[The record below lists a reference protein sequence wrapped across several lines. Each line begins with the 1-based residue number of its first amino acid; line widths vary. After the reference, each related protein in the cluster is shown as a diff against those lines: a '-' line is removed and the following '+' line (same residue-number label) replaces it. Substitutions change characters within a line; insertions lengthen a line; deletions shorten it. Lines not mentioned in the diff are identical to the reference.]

1 MFDDRNIKAGY
12 DSLRSSFN
20 DFKDNIP
27 AMERYLK
34 KLSKKLQTKD
44 EGEIILVLGNIEE
57 GINVYLERFMRN
69 LGEQVRQF
77 NKRFNNGKLSTHD
90 REIIVKSLK
99 EVLDKLR
106 DLDRTLFDFGLN
118 NDANMRSITL
128 TYKSKIAPVSQ
139 LFSNLIALNPVIRCF
154 GANVP

>member
-1 MFDDRNIKAGY
+1 
-12 DSLRSSFN
+12 
-20 DFKDNIP
+20 
-27 AMERYLK
+27 
-34 KLSKKLQTKD
+34 
-44 EGEIILVLGNIEE
+44 
-57 GINVYLERFMRN
+57 MRN

-106 DLDRTLFDFGLN
+106 DFDRTLFDFGLN

-128 TYKSKIAPVSQ
+128 TYKSKTAPVSQ
-139 LFSNLIALNPVIRCF
+139 LFSNLIALNPVINDMRE
-154 GANVP
+154 NVPDSIFNRVGSFLRGEKRKK